1 METTPLLSSSLDFF
15 VGHVTE
21 DAVALQ
27 NGFASY
33 FNRQG
38 MCFGNGS

>member
-1 METTPLLSSSLDFF
+1 METTPLLSSNRDFF
-15 VGHVTE
+15 VGHITE

-38 MCFGNGS
+38 MCFGDGS